1 MAKLTK
7 KELSEHFDD
16 RYTLVAFSNG
26 RRYGFWDNKNIL
38 EAIQI
43 QLKCSK
49 MGESCYLF
57 QQDKSAKVWSC
68 IDDYE
73 RCGAPLPETNFRQFV
88 RKMK

>member
-57 QQDKSAKVWSC
+57 QQDNHLLGSHST
-68 IDDYE
+68 
-73 RCGAPLPETNFRQFV
+73 LFHHSLLT
-88 RKMK
+88 